1 MKGSFEVDQTGW
13 VVDQEA
19 GDTKVQN
26 LDSSGRGGKGECFQE
41 ILRKSSQQDLTV
53 DRKRGIKKQVRAGR
67 DFQDSG

>member
-1 MKGSFEVDQTGW
+1 MKGSIEVDQTGW

-19 GDTKVQN
+19 GDTEVQN

-53 DRKRGIKKQVRAGR
+53 DRNRGIKKQVRAGR